1 MVNGGFMKSKL
12 VSIVSPCYN
21 GEAYI
26 TRYLDSILSQTYRP
40 LELILVNDGSKDKTD
55 EIIMSYKKKLSDS
68 NILFKYIKK
77 ENGGVGAA
85 INDGI
90 KHITGDYL
98 IYPDTDDFLYPESIE
113 KRVDFL
119 EKNSEFGMM
128 VSDGEK
134 YSEYNLKIPKHAISA
149 IVPKNGHL
157 FNNVVSGNV
166 VYTPGGY
173 MLCVSAFRDVNPDL
187 TIFPSR
193 YGQGI
198 QMLLPISYKYK
209 CGHLREPL
217 YGRVD
222 REDSLSKR
230 VWNES
235 DQAWKNRILGLEE
248 IYVETLKSIGDDALA
263 YIPYIYLRSQR
274 SLAAVA
280 KKVSEK
286 DYKEQRTRLIKSV
299 KLVFK
304 ELIKAVIDIITNRF

>member
-1 MVNGGFMKSKL
+1 MVNGGFMKNKL

-21 GEAYI
+21 GESYI
-26 TRYLDSILSQTYRP
+26 ARYLDSILSQTYRP
-40 LELILVNDGSKDKTD
+40 LELILVNDGSVDKTD
-55 EIIMSYKKKLSDS
+55 EIIMSYRKKLSDS
-68 NILFKYIKK
+68 NILFKYLKK

-119 EKNSEFGMM
+119 EKHPEFGMM
-128 VSDGEK
+128 ISDGEK
-134 YSEYNLKIPKHAISA
+134 YSENDLRTPKHSIRA
-149 IVPKNGHL
+149 IVPQNGDL
-157 FNNVVSGNV
+157 FDNLVSGNV

-173 MLCVSAFRDVNPDL
+173 MFRMSAFRDVNPAL

-193 YGQGI
+193 YGQAI
-198 QMLLPISYKYK
+198 QMLLPVAYKYK
-209 CGHLREPL
+209 CGHLCEPL

-222 REDSLSKR
+222 RADSLSKR
-230 VWNES
+230 VWNENN
-235 DQAWKNRILGLEE
+235 QAWKNRILGLEE

-274 SLAAVA
+274 SLVVVA
-280 KKVSEK
+280 KKVSPS
-286 DYKEQRTRLIKSV
+286 DYKEQRIRLIKSV

-304 ELIKAVIDIITNRF
+304 ELIKGIINIITNRF